1 MHHRAVVTPAVRQSL
16 RLQALGTMGPAL
28 LLILLAAPRAAAQD
42 PAVLVPPDL
51 AAAQAAYDRAPQD
64 RDALIWLGRRIGYT
78 GAYQRAIDL
87 YTLGLQR
94 HPESPFL
101 LRHRGHRFLSIR
113 DTRRA
118 RADLERAWA
127 VVRSWPDVVEPDG
140 QPNARGIPTSSL
152 HSNIRYHLA
161 LAYFL
166 DGDFALAE
174 PIWAEDARVA
184 SNLDQR
190 VAATYWWVLS
200 LAHLGRRAEVAQVLA
215 PIDPSWDIIENGS
228 YHRLLLWMKG
238 ALPAER
244 LLSAD
249 ASVLERQT
257 IGNGMGQWHAANG
270 RVGEARAAWQGVLV
284 GNPAPSFGVL
294 AAERGLDRLR

>member
-1 MHHRAVVTPAVRQSL
+1 MRSCIGIVMIA
-16 RLQALGTMGPAL
+16 ALC
-28 LLILLAAPRAAAQD
+28 IAPRLRAQA
-42 PAVLVPPDL
+42 PTAPVPPDL
-51 AAAQAAYDRAPQD
+51 AAAQAAYDRTPQD

-87 YTLGLQR
+87 YTLGLQQ
-94 HPESPFL
+94 HPDSPFL
-101 LRHRGHRFLSIR
+101 LRHRGHRYLSIR

-127 VVRSWPDVVEPDG
+127 GVRSQPDVVEPDG
-140 QPNARGIPTSSL
+140 QPNARGIPTSTM

-166 DGDFALAE
+166 DGDFALAV

-184 SNLDQR
+184 ANLDQR

-200 LAHLGRRAEVAQVLA
+200 LAHLGRRAEVAALLA
-215 PIDPSWDIIENGS
+215 PIDPAWDIIENGV
-228 YHRLLLWMKG
+228 YHRLLLYMKG
-238 ALPAER
+238 ALSEER

-249 ASVLERQT
+249 ADALERQT
-257 IGNGMGQWHAANG
+257 IGNGVGQWHAANG
-270 RVGEARAAWQGVLV
+270 RPAEARVAWQRVLA

-294 AAERGLDRLR
+294 AAERGMARLR

>member
-1 MHHRAVVTPAVRQSL
+1 MRPLVA
-16 RLQALGTMGPAL
+16 AL
-28 LLILLAAPRAAAQD
+28 LIVVFPLGRAAAQD
-42 PAVLVPPDL
+42 PAAPVPPDL
-51 AAAQAAYDRAPQD
+51 AAAQAAHDRAPQD

-78 GAYQRAIDL
+78 GAYPRAIDL

-101 LRHRGHRFLSIR
+101 LRHRGHRYLSIR

-127 VVRSWPDVVEPDG
+127 VVRAWPDAVEPDG

-184 SNLDQR
+184 TNLDQR

-200 LAHLGRRAEVAQVLA
+200 LAHQGRRAEVTQVLA
-215 PIDPSWDIIENGS
+215 PIDASWDIIENGS

-238 ALPAER
+238 VLPTER
-244 LLSAD
+244 LFSAEVS
-249 ASVLERQT
+249 AVERQT
-257 IGNGMGQWHAANG
+257 IGNGIGQWHAANG
-270 RVGEARAAWQGVLV
+270 RAAEARAAWQGVLA

-294 AAERGLDRLR
+294 AAERGLGRLP